1 MTKTIEIFS
10 VCQGTSEI
18 GVCLNGFMKHTG
30 LMVRQEK
37 DGTKVWNRKSG
48 KTVFDPK
55 KHYTLSN
62 DKGRQELADDLEA
75 IGLLGK
81 SYYVWKAVQNA
92 EPFNTGDDSVD
103 REAMA
108 CYADCFDLGEFLT
121 DADAIEA
128 AEEIQTEHDMEASKV
143 FEEAGFDDDLGGA
156 GACYTA
162 HLFREEEDEDVQVE
176 I

>member
-1 MTKTIEIFS
+1 
-10 VCQGTSEI
+10 
-18 GVCLNGFMKHTG
+18 
-30 LMVRQEK
+30 
-37 DGTKVWNRKSG
+37 
-48 KTVFDPK
+48 
-55 KHYTLSN
+55 
-62 DKGRQELADDLEA
+62 
-75 IGLLGK
+75 
-81 SYYVWKAVQNA
+81 
-92 EPFNTGDDSVD
+92 
-103 REAMA
+103 MA